1 MITEWIIVGWLL
13 LEAHSPQRLGGHKTW
28 TSLNKNI
35 DTLTG
40 QLEAQGPT
48 DASNIQQVG
57 PFGKLLSCALPLR
70 SLCRL
75 FIYILFSEN
84 RRGAPFFR
92 CLTITLSGRGH
103 FYLEMNIPAKPAM
116 FPCVKEGRVPKW
128 ANATG
133 RRCKMSTL
141 LYHPLEIDC
150 ITSRN
155 VAPRINRDAL
165 FQDRRWWAQSA
176 GWTLP
181 LSLLLG
187 TTDNAW
193 KNL

>member
-1 MITEWIIVGWLL
+1 MRPTSNKLVH
-13 LEAHSPQRLGGHKTW
+13 LENYFLAR
-28 TSLNKNI
+28 
-35 DTLTG
+35 
-40 QLEAQGPT
+40 
-48 DASNIQQVG
+48 
-57 PFGKLLSCALPLR
+57 CR
-70 SLCRL
+70 SAVCVVYL
-75 FIYILFSEN
+75 FIFFSAKTEGELLFV
-84 RRGAPFFR
+84 R

-193 KNL
+193 KNLLKTTVSSLQDISIFNS